1 MSPYNLFDPFNL
13 FAHYYQNN
21 PPSQNRPLSA
31 LTRPAF
37 VLRTVSVVMT
47 VTTTVVTPLVTLCIS
62 SNMFATPT
70 NATSCAVVNT
80 RRRSIEEDFPHNF
93 SPSLVDKKYV
103 SWLYISK
110 FVKQITTVSF
120 PQHPIWIVALWP
132 RRQCREVPEDRLV
145 TKSSLQKKITSTKKI
160 SLLAIWVCWDREDVL
175 TRYQEIRLRRRQLRR
190 FSPLARFPSREP
202 SPRWIPRWLGKT
214 EFCFAFHRAMSF
226 ADCARLSGCNT
237 SPRRPA
243 TD

>member
-1 MSPYNLFDPFNL
+1 MCFTNPELTSLCLKILTTLSWVLTSIYFSNFSITSVQFKQQEQSVQDLPFGPVEPRTSNSNDDGIPSNRKFFFGLFDNNDNEQGINTIMSPYNLFDPFNL

-37 VLRTVSVVMT
+37 VLRTVSVAMT

-93 SPSLVDKKYV
+93 SPSLVDKK
-103 SWLYISK
+103 
-110 FVKQITTVSF
+110 
-120 PQHPIWIVALWP
+120 
-132 RRQCREVPEDRLV
+132 
-145 TKSSLQKKITSTKKI
+145 
-160 SLLAIWVCWDREDVL
+160 
-175 TRYQEIRLRRRQLRR
+175 
-190 FSPLARFPSREP
+190 
-202 SPRWIPRWLGKT
+202 
-214 EFCFAFHRAMSF
+214 
-226 ADCARLSGCNT
+226 
-237 SPRRPA
+237 
-243 TD
+243 